1 MWETTYMKVI
11 IIEAGTT
18 TFIMVPDGDHFI
30 LGTTHGITVVG
41 TVHGGLTVAG
51 IIHGIMDMVVCTE
64 AGTDGTVP
72 GTTDM
77 ADGMILFIMEDI
89 TEVTTVTV
97 MVDMVTVAVMVMV
110 SMMDITVA

>member
-11 IIEAGTT
+11 TIEAGTT

-30 LGTTHGITVVG
+30 HGTTHGITVVG

-64 AGTDGTVP
+64 AGTDGTVL
-72 GTTDM
+72 GTMDM
-77 ADGMILFIMEDI
+77 VDGMILGITADTTEGIMVMADI
-89 TEVTTVTV
+89 
-97 MVDMVTVAVMVMV
+97 MVMV
-110 SMMDITVA
+110 AVIVMVFMTDIIAV

>member
-11 IIEAGTT
+11 TIEAGTT

-30 LGTTHGITVVG
+30 LGTTHGITGVG
-41 TVHGGLTVAG
+41 TVHGLTVAG

-64 AGTDGTVP
+64 PGTDGTVL

-77 ADGMILFIMEDI
+77 ADGMIHFIMEDI
-89 TEVTTVTV
+89 TEDTMVTV
-97 MVDMVTVAVMVMV
+97 MVDMVTVAVMAMV

>member
-11 IIEAGTT
+11 TIEAGTT

-41 TVHGGLTVAG
+41 TVHGLTVAG
-51 IIHGIMDMVVCTE
+51 IIHGIMDMVECTE
-64 AGTDGTVP
+64 AGTDGTVL

-77 ADGMILFIMEDI
+77 AAGMIHFIMEDI
-89 TEVTTVTV
+89 TEDTTVTV
-97 MVDMVTVAVMVMV
+97 MVAVMAMV

>member
-11 IIEAGTT
+11 TIEAGTT

-41 TVHGGLTVAG
+41 TVHGLTVAG
-51 IIHGIMDMVVCTE
+51 IIHGIMDMVECTE
-64 AGTDGTVP
+64 AGTDGTVL

-77 ADGMILFIMEDI
+77 ADGMIHFIMEDI
-89 TEVTTVTV
+89 TEDTMVTV
-97 MVDMVTVAVMVMV
+97 MVDMVTVAVMAMV